1 MINEIKRMQQLANI
15 KLNENVNPQE
25 RFDAVKKALDGKKYQ
40 IKIEKDGVYI
50 KLTGREEEGEA
61 NSVEWA
67 KVLSFD
73 KTKTPPQEQQK
84 VAQFQQ
90 PLPQKQ
96 VSL

>member
-73 KTKTPPQEQQK
+73 KTTTPPQEQQK

>member
-40 IKIEKDGVYI
+40 IKMEKDGIYI

-67 KVLSFD
+67 KVLSFS
-73 KTKTPPQEQQK
+73 KTQTPAQEQAK
-84 VAQFQQ
+84 VAEFNQA
-90 PLPQKQ
+90 PQKQ
-96 VSL
+96 ISI